1 VYAVLARVLAI
12 LKGKFPFEV
21 ALSSTE
27 MSKDHALIEGG
38 PESSSL
44 TPNDGNSE
52 ELGLQKD
59 ATSFPSSPPVTDRS
73 SSDKDEYPHG
83 LMLSFI
89 IIALLLSIF
98 LVSIA
103 IAPDSPVPPN
113 RHRLHLIW
121 SGSQYKVKE

>member
-12 LKGKFPFEV
+12 LKGKFPFKV

-27 MSKDHALIEGG
+27 MSKDDALIEGA

-44 TPNDGNSE
+44 TPNDRNSK

-59 ATSFPSSPPVTDRS
+59 ATSFSSSPPVTDGLF
-73 SSDKDEYPHG
+73 SDEDEYPHG
-83 LMLSFI
+83 LMLFFI

-98 LVSIA
+98 VVSIA
-103 IAPDSPVPPN
+103 IAPT
-113 RHRLHLIW
+113 RQFLLTGI
-121 SGSQYKVKE
+121 GCA